1 VGGINV
7 YPFYLRVDQRMNNR
21 PKQKL
26 IQQKDI
32 ARILNVS
39 TMTVSKALRG
49 HSDIALETR
58 ERIQNL
64 AKELGYRPNFVA
76 RNLSSKRT
84 FTLGVVMPKIAHS
97 FYSSVLDGIQTMAQK
112 HGYEIILT
120 VSREN
125 AKKEEEHILSLI
137 SMRVDGLLVS
147 VSQEVAI
154 SCFKPVEQMG
164 IPLVFFDRAI
174 DEMEFSSVTVD
185 DRGGAAS
192 AVEHAIKLG
201 YRKIMHF
208 AGYEN
213 VDISRKRRDGY
224 LDALK
229 KYNIP
234 IEKDMIIETGFGI
247 QAGYDAFMK
256 IYKSGNLPEVIFAV
270 SDSVAMGV
278 YQAAKEVNLKVGQ
291 DIGLIGFTDIN
302 VASFLSPPLTT
313 VHEPAE
319 LMGEKAV
326 GLLLEEVESIER
338 PEVQRIMLPTELKV
352 RESCGESKRLKV

>member
-1 VGGINV
+1 
-7 YPFYLRVDQRMNNR
+7 MNSKT
-21 PKQKL
+21 KQKL
-26 IQQKDI
+26 IRQKDL
-32 ARILNVS
+32 AKILNVS

-49 HSDIALETR
+49 HSDIGIETR

-64 AKELGYRPNFVA
+64 AKELSYRPNFVA

-84 FTLGVVMPKIAHS
+84 FTIGVVMPKIAHS
-97 FYSSVLDGIQTMAQK
+97 FYSSVLDGIQTMAQQ
-112 HGYEIILT
+112 HGYEIVLT

-125 AKKEEEHILSLI
+125 TKKEEENILSLI

-147 VSQEVAI
+147 VSQEVKI
-154 SCFKPVEQMG
+154 SCFEPVRQMG

-174 DEMEFSSVTVD
+174 DELKFSSVTVD

-213 VDISRKRRDGY
+213 LDISRKRRSGY
-224 LDALK
+224 IDSLK

-234 IEKDMIIETGFGI
+234 IENDLIIGTGFGI
-247 QAGYDAFMK
+247 QAGYDALMK

-278 YQAAKEVNLKVGQ
+278 YQAAKRINVKVGK
-291 DIGLIGFTDIN
+291 DIGLIGFADVDT
-302 VASFLSPPLTT
+302 ASFLSPTLTT
-313 VHEPAE
+313 VYEPAE
-319 LMGEKAV
+319 LMGQKAV
-326 GLLLEEVESIER
+326 SLLLEEVESTGRQEIHR
-338 PEVQRIMLPTELKV
+338 VILPTELKV
-352 RESCGESKRLKV
+352 RESCGELIRSRL